1 MRSWTRRPTALS
13 TNAVTIADSRP
24 KHRFN
29 ERATLYSPP
38 PSYTS
43 NLRVVQIRLSP
54 GSNRNMTSPRAMRSH
69 RHPSFGFVLRITV
82 RWPPVLERGHG
93 SRPEQPDMLTPRVRT
108 RAHSFSST
116 GEGNL

>member
-1 MRSWTRRPTALS
+1 MRRPTALS

-24 KHRFN
+24 KHLFN

-69 RHPSFGFVLRITV
+69 LHPSFGFVLRITV
-82 RWPPVLERGHG
+82 RWPPASERVRG
-93 SRPEQPDMLTPRVRT
+93 SRLEQPDMRTPPGRT
-108 RAHSFSST
+108 PGRNFQST
-116 GEGNL
+116 GGENL